1 MIKIDDRAEFK
12 GQIIDIF
19 EDFLDDIGVTPDM
32 LPNSDRS
39 WEPDEAIIYGIDYGN
54 IADVIDN
61 IVDEIEL
68 YRRLPECVKES
79 EKLHRYAIVENIFQ
93 AFLKFIDKIKDG
105 NIFDLAI
112 EHQVFLKNE
121 IKQVFIKWGVFE

>member
-32 LPNSDRS
+32 LPNSDRNG
-39 WEPDEAIIYGIDYGN
+39 EPDEAIIYGADYDD
-54 IADVIDN
+54 IAG
-61 IVDEIEL
+61 EIAL
-68 YRRLPECVKES
+68 YSHFPGCIKES
-79 EKLHRYAIVENIFQ
+79 EKLYRYTIVENIFHE
-93 AFLKFIDKIKDG
+93 FLRVIDRIENR

-121 IKQVFIKWGVFE
+121 IKQVFIKWEVFE